1 MRILAVSSTT
11 FSDSK
16 QQSPVDMW
24 RIDRPMREL
33 AKHVDWTIDFVPGII
48 PKYAENKDLPEFTE
62 AEMQEG
68 LDKVK
73 DYDIVFMSYTPD
85 PTLFTLLG
93 LAKQKF
99 GVQTVLD
106 VDDNMF
112 AIHPGNP
119 YWLKH
124 NHDQVYIMQRMIAHA
139 DWITTPSAVL
149 ADEFAKRRHDY
160 HENWRDGITVVPNY
174 ISDEYQHPGFDNGDK
189 LLIGFM
195 GGSSHYFDLEDTG
208 VVDAVTRIMH
218 EHKEIHFQ
226 TIGMFTDKYV
236 PTQRKHF
243 DVGQRGSDFLTK
255 LFPTLN
261 FDIALAPL
269 VDDEFNRGKSDI
281 KWQEYTR
288 AGSPV
293 IASAVGPYKA
303 LKDGVNALLV
313 KDNTVDNWYS
323 AIKQLVESEKLRR
336 ILVENATRDLKQH
349 RLETHWTAY
358 RDLFTKIMNE
368 RTTNA
373 DHRTGTGLSAGQ
385 ASQKGHSDTIGVPTK

>member
-1 MRILAVSSTT
+1 MKILAVSSTT
-11 FSDSK
+11 ISDSK

-48 PKYAENKDLPEFTE
+48 PKYAANKDLPEFTE
-62 AEMQEG
+62 AEMEEG
-68 LDKVK
+68 LELVK
-73 DYDIVFMSYTPD
+73 QYDLVFMSYSPD
-85 PTLFTLLG
+85 PTLFTLLQY
-93 LAKQKF
+93 ARNKF

-139 DWITTPSAVL
+139 DHVLTPSEHL
-149 ADEFAKRRHDY
+149 AEQFRARKK
-160 HENWRDGITVVPNY
+160 EGVVHVIPNY
-174 ISDEYQHPGFDNGDK
+174 ISDAYQHPGFDNGDK

-208 VVDAVTRIMH
+208 VVDAVTRVMH
-218 EHKEIHFQ
+218 EHKEVHFQ

-243 DVGQRGSDFLTK
+243 DVGQRGSDYLTK

-269 VDDEFNRGKSDI
+269 VDDEFNRGKSNI

-293 IASAVGPYKA
+293 IASAVGPYKS

-336 ILVENATRDLKQH
+336 ILVDNAQRDLKQH

-385 ASQKGHSDTIGVPTK
+385 ASQKGHSNTVGVPTK